1 MRRMEGL
8 SIDTLA
14 DRSAASAEHVE
25 RLVQLGILTPNADG
39 SFRPSDIQRVK
50 MVDALVRSGIASEDI
65 GRAITSGHLS
75 LAFLDLLFTEPK
87 GYSARTYRDLC
98 AEFGWSMEFVE
109 RIHEAL
115 GLPAPL
121 PENRVREDDL
131 QMFPVGQFARSTGVP
146 DEGVIRAL
154 RVYGENLGRITQA
167 ESQFFHTYVEE
178 PMLASGMPERT
189 MLEITSQVSPMMRG
203 QVEGLIDW
211 LYHRHQE
218 HAIIEHVVGHVEE
231 ALDQAGVTPRRQG
244 PPPAMVFLDLTG
256 YTRLTEE
263 RGDDAA
269 AELAASLASPV
280 QRESQRRGGRAV
292 KWLGD
297 GVMFH
302 FPDPGQAVDCSLDLV
317 EKAPAAGMPPAHVG
331 VNAGPVI
338 FRDGDYFGR
347 TVNIASRI
355 AGRAG
360 PGEVLVSAQTV
371 SAVAVDGIRFEGIGA
386 VELKGLAKPVEL
398 YRASRG

>member
-1 MRRMEGL
+1 MRRMEGVL
-8 SIDTLA
+8 IDILA
-14 DRSAASAEHVE
+14 DRSAASVAHIE
-25 RLVQLGILTPNADG
+25 RLVGLGILTPLPDG
-39 SFRPSDIQRVK
+39 SFRASDIQRVK
-50 MVDALVRSGIASEDI
+50 MVDALDRAGIAMEDI

-87 GYSARTYRDLC
+87 GYSPKTYRDLC
-98 AEFGWSMEFVE
+98 AEYGWSMDFVE
-109 RIHEAL
+109 RMHEAL
-115 GLPAPL
+115 GLPTPL
-121 PENRVREDDL
+121 PEDRVREDDL

-146 DEGVIRAL
+146 EAGVIRAL
-154 RVYGENLGRITQA
+154 RVYGETFGRITQS
-167 ESQFFHTYVEE
+167 ESQFFHTYIEE
-178 PMLASGMPERT
+178 PMLTSGIAENV
-189 MLEITSQVSPMMRG
+189 MLEITAQISPMMRA
-203 QVEGLIDW
+203 QVEGMIDW

-231 ALDQAGVTPRRQG
+231 ALEQAGVTPRRQG

-269 AELAASLASPV
+269 AELAASLASLV
-280 QRESQRRGGRAV
+280 QRESQRRGGRPV

-302 FPDPGQAVDCSLDLV
+302 FPDPAQAVDCSLDLV

-347 TVNIASRI
+347 TVNVASRI

-360 PGEVLVSAQTV
+360 PGEVLVSEETV
-371 SAVAVDGIRFEGIGA
+371 SAVTGEGVRFEGIGP

-398 YRASRG
+398 FRALRS